1 MTDLSTWP
9 ALVLTAGLATRLR
22 PLSNIRAKAALP
34 VAGTPL
40 VVRILNWLRA
50 AGVRR
55 VVLNLHH
62 RAETVTAAV
71 GDGSRWDLEV
81 RYSWEREV
89 LGSAGGPRRA
99 LPLLDAERFLIVN
112 GDTLTNCDLAG
123 LARRHLAARSL
134 VTMAV
139 VPGDIARY
147 GGAIVDANGYITGFA
162 RATRPAAAAPAH
174 RTAPVAPSA
183 PDAPGA
189 PVMHFIGVQAVE
201 SRAFHDLRDD
211 EPSEI
216 VRTLYPR
223 LIAESPGAVAA
234 FQSDAEFLDVGTPR
248 DYLETAAL
256 IARRESRALDCGRR
270 VAIATDASVTDSIIW
285 DRVTIGRGARLRRCI
300 VADDVSVT
308 DGMTLEDKVLVN
320 EGGGVQISPL

>member
-40 VVRILNWLRA
+40 VVRILKWLRA

-123 LARRHLAARSL
+123 LAGRHLAARSL

-162 RATRPAAAAPAH
+162 RATRTAAARVHLPH
-174 RTAPVAPSA
+174 PRTAPARTCTHLCMTFSTSSA
-183 PDAPGA
+183 PRPS
-189 PVMHFIGVQAVE
+189 
-201 SRAFHDLRDD
+201 SRAPFTTC
-211 EPSEI
+211 ETTS
-216 VRTLYPR
+216 R
-223 LIAESPGAVAA
+223 LKS
-234 FQSDAEFLDVGTPR
+234 
-248 DYLETAAL
+248 
-256 IARRESRALDCGRR
+256 CGRC
-270 VAIATDASVTDSIIW
+270 I
-285 DRVTIGRGARLRRCI
+285 RG
-300 VADDVSVT
+300 
-308 DGMTLEDKVLVN
+308 
-320 EGGGVQISPL
+320 

>member
-1 MTDLSTWP
+1 M
-9 ALVLTAGLATRLR
+9 
-22 PLSNIRAKAALP
+22 
-34 VAGTPL
+34 
-40 VVRILNWLRA
+40 
-50 AGVRR
+50 
-55 VVLNLHH
+55 
-62 RAETVTAAV
+62 V

-81 RYSWEREV
+81 RYSWERVV

-112 GDTLTNCDLAG
+112 GDTLDRLRS
-123 LARRHLAARSL
+123 RRPGASPPRVARSL

-139 VPGDIARY
+139 VPGDVARY
-147 GGAIVDANGYITGFA
+147 GGAIVDANGHITGFA
-162 RATRPAAAAPAH
+162 RATRAAD
-174 RTAPVAPSA
+174 APVQT
-183 PDAPGA
+183 
-189 PVMHFIGVQAVE
+189 VFHFIGAQAVE
-201 SRAFHDLRDD
+201 ARAFSDVRDD

-223 LIAESPGAVAA
+223 LIARSPGAVAA

-256 IARRESRALDCGRR
+256 IARREGRALDCGKG

-300 VADDVSVT
+300 VADDVSVG
-308 DGMTLEDKVLVN
+308 DGVTLESKVLVSN
-320 EGGGVQISPL
+320 AAGVRSRRSELNQPRALPLISRRAHGWLAVFLWRAPRA